1 MLTSALPRMRRLRTR
16 IIIFFVV
23 LLAIVQGAAFLL
35 VNAANSRNAQGIVD
49 EELVT
54 GERIFQRSL
63 MHNRDR
69 LVQSATV
76 LAADFAFREAIAT
89 SDAPTIE
96 SALKNHGARIHAN
109 LMQLIAPD
117 GLVVADT
124 LRAPDRTTRFAF
136 PDLMER
142 AQRTGEASSIVIV
155 DGRPHQ
161 LAVVPVN
168 APLPIAWVAVG
179 FVVDDALAH
188 DLENLTALDVS
199 FAAHDSTG
207 AWRVLAS
214 TLSTE
219 HRDALV
225 ARLQAQS
232 SATGSGRAPA
242 PEDGEFQSRVVTVGA
257 SGNEQI
263 VAVLQ
268 RSMSAA
274 LARFGYLRALLIG
287 LAALSLVAS
296 IAGSI
301 LIARGITRP
310 LNRLAES
317 ATRIRQGDYSDRIDV
332 DGTDE
337 IGALASSFNHM
348 REGIAAHEKEILRL
362 AYEDHLTGLPNRA
375 LFNDRLQQ
383 ATRVAQRNASPL
395 TVLIMDLDRF
405 KHIND
410 TLGHA
415 VGDVVLREVGMRL
428 RDALRTGR

>member
-1 MLTSALPRMRRLRTR
+1 M
-16 IIIFFVV
+16 
-23 LLAIVQGAAFLL
+23 
-35 VNAANSRNAQGIVD
+35 
-49 EELVT
+49 
-54 GERIFQRSL
+54 
-63 MHNRDR
+63 
-69 LVQSATV
+69 
-76 LAADFAFREAIAT
+76 
-89 SDAPTIE
+89 
-96 SALKNHGARIHAN
+96 
-109 LMQLIAPD
+109 
-117 GLVVADT
+117 
-124 LRAPDRTTRFAF
+124 
-136 PDLMER
+136 
-142 AQRTGEASSIVIV
+142 
-155 DGRPHQ
+155 
-161 LAVVPVN
+161 
-168 APLPIAWVAVG
+168 
-179 FVVDDALAH
+179 
-188 DLENLTALDVS
+188 
-199 FAAHDSTG
+199 
-207 AWRVLAS
+207 LAS

-232 SATGSGRAPA
+232 GATVSGRPPA
-242 PEDGEFQSRVVTVGA
+242 PDDGEFQSRVVTVGA
-257 SGNEQI
+257 TGNEQI

-274 LARFGYLRALLIG
+274 LARFDYLRALLIG

-332 DGTDE
+332 EGTDE

-383 ATRVAQRNASPL
+383 AARVAQRNASPL

-428 RDALRTGR
+428 RDALRVSDTVARLGGDEFGGAAADPQRAAHRRCRPQDPRCGSGRPSRGSVRVRGGVASPRQQDGQLEPVPVVVRVQPDRLPSELAVLGQRPAGTPAPLARSRSSRGARTLRPVKSALCRARSCRKAAPDRAAR